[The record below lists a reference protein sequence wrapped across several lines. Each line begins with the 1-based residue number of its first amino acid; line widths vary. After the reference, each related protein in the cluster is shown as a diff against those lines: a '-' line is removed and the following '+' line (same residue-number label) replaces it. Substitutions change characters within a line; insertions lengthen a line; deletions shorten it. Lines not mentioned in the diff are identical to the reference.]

1 MFVRRK
7 HPKAK
12 HEAEY
17 HARLKTDAKMGSLLL
32 EAEITGK
39 ELLGQ
44 LKVGAGGGAKYKKQ
58 YDYEIQIEKVNDST
72 KVCLKLKIFSLNITN
87 HLHCSCEAEILI

>member
-1 MFVRRK
+1 M
-7 HPKAK
+7 
-12 HEAEY
+12 
-17 HARLKTDAKMGSLLL
+17 LKMGSLLL
-32 EAEITGK
+32 GTEITGK

-44 LKVGAGGGAKYKKQ
+44 LKAGAKYKKQ

-87 HLHCSCEAEILI
+87 HLYCSCEAEILTLFG

>member
-1 MFVRRK
+1 M
-7 HPKAK
+7 
-12 HEAEY
+12 
-17 HARLKTDAKMGSLLL
+17 LKMGSLLL

-39 ELLGQ
+39 ELLRQ
-44 LKVGAGGGAKYKKQ
+44 FKAGAGGEKQ

-87 HLHCSCEAEILI
+87 HLHGSFEAEI

>member
-1 MFVRRK
+1 
-7 HPKAK
+7 
-12 HEAEY
+12 
-17 HARLKTDAKMGSLLL
+17 MGSLLL

-44 LKVGAGGGAKYKKQ
+44 LKAGAAKYKKQ

-72 KVCLKLKIFSLNITN
+72 KVGLKLKIFSLNITY
-87 HLHCSCEAEILI
+87 HLHFSCEAEILILFGRFFFS

>member
-1 MFVRRK
+1 
-7 HPKAK
+7 
-12 HEAEY
+12 
-17 HARLKTDAKMGSLLL
+17 MGSLLL

-44 LKVGAGGGAKYKKQ
+44 LKAGAAKYKKQ

-72 KVCLKLKIFSLNITN
+72 KVGLKLKIFSLNITY
-87 HLHCSCEAEILI
+87 HLHFSCEAEILISFGRFFFS